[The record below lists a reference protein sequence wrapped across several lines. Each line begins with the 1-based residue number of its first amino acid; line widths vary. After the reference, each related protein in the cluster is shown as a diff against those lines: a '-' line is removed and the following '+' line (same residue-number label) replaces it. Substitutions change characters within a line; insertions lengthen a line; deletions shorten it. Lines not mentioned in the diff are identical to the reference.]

1 MEFQDA
7 WSEAMMIGQL
17 CQCQSA
23 LLNGVGEFNCDVK
36 GGAVRSISQAP
47 LMMGEGVIEMV
58 SSSSDCATV
67 EVSARGGMGG
77 GEKVSLEMV
86 ISDGVQ

>member
-7 WSEAMMIGQL
+7 WSEAMMIGPL

-23 LLNGVGEFNCDVK
+23 LLNGVGEFNWAAK

-58 SSSSDCATV
+58 SSRSRLCHC
-67 EVSARGGMGG
+67 
-77 GEKVSLEMV
+77 
-86 ISDGVQ
+86 